1 MSRSRPVSHC
11 SRRCASAW
19 PADRAWPGVTP
30 AWRWRP
36 DRRTLCLHSCW
47 KSPMDLRRL
56 GTETFHRVAPL
67 GSTLQPHHWWLL
79 ALAATAGLLLWLI
92 GYIVLERNWLL
103 SAFGLFLLTYAAVVA
118 AGSLPDEWISRRL
131 DDVLDRWVRDHS
143 GGGFYGMVALSVFV
157 GMELEVLL
165 DPREGLLSGW
175 SFVEGQVVQ
184 LLIGFS
190 VESLKNMIIAM
201 IWPWPLI
208 ARAGLVN
215 AAIFSFACWAVF
227 VLARNW

>member
-1 MSRSRPVSHC
+1 
-11 SRRCASAW
+11 
-19 PADRAWPGVTP
+19 
-30 AWRWRP
+30 
-36 DRRTLCLHSCW
+36 
-47 KSPMDLRRL
+47 MDLRRL
-56 GTETFHRVAPL
+56 GTETFHRVAPS

-79 ALAATAGLLLWLI
+79 ALVATAGLLLWLT
-92 GYIVLERNWLL
+92 GYIVLERNWLPG
-103 SAFGLFLLTYAAVVA
+103 AFGLFLLTYAAVVA

-143 GGGFYGMVALSVFV
+143 GGGFYGMVALSIFV
-157 GMELEVLL
+157 GMELEALL
-165 DPREGLLSGW
+165 DPRDGLLSGW

-227 VLARNW
+227 VLARNWLPVPDFTAKPEVEDDASDD

>member
-1 MSRSRPVSHC
+1 M
-11 SRRCASAW
+11 
-19 PADRAWPGVTP
+19 
-30 AWRWRP
+30 
-36 DRRTLCLHSCW
+36 
-47 KSPMDLRRL
+47 KLRRP
-56 GTETFHRVAPL
+56 GFGTFHRIAPS
-67 GSTLQPHHWWLL
+67 GSSLQPRHWWLL
-79 ALAATAGLLLWLI
+79 ALAAGIGLALWLT
-92 GYIVLERNWLL
+92 GYFVLERNWLPG
-103 SAFGLFLLTYAAVVA
+103 AFGLFLLTYAAVVA

-157 GMELEVLL
+157 GMELEALL
-165 DPREGLLSGW
+165 DPRDGLLSGW

-190 VESLKNMIIAM
+190 VESLKNMIMAM

-215 AAIFSFACWAVF
+215 AAIFSLACWTVF
-227 VLARNW
+227 VLTRNWLPVPDFTAKPEVEDDAPDD